1 MVETT
6 RHAQAAREAILNAA
20 ADLIRTEGAAGMS
33 IADLIARSG
42 TSAGAIYHH
51 FGSKQGVVVEVARR
65 ALAIPMQSVLHTPVE
80 GGISPTELLNAALT
94 RVVQSTETAELIIQV
109 WAGASAEPDLF
120 QLLRAE
126 GQGVRDTVEL
136 VVRHWCELNDVDA
149 DPAGIAAVVV
159 SLVMGSVVQRS
170 LIPDFDTER
179 YLAAATA
186 MLATLTTSG
195 QDAGGRPG

>member
-20 ADLIRTEGAAGMS
+20 AELIRAEGAVGMS
-33 IADLIARSG
+33 IADLITRSG

-51 FGSKQGVVVEVARR
+51 FGNKQGVVLEVARR
-65 ALAIPMQSVLHTPVE
+65 AVAGPMQSVLHTPVE
-80 GGISPTELLNAALT
+80 GGISPTDLLVAALT
-94 RVVQSTETAELIIQV
+94 RVEQATETAELIVQI
-109 WAGASAEPDLF
+109 WAGAMAEPDLF

-136 VVRHWCELNDVDA
+136 VVRHWCELNDVEA
-149 DPAGIAAVVV
+149 DPAGVAAVVV

-170 LIPDFDTER
+170 LIPAFDTER

-186 MLATLTTSG
+186 MLATLTTASPPSPT
-195 QDAGGRPG
+195 DP

>member
-1 MVETT
+1 MAETT

-20 ADLIRTEGAAGMS
+20 AELIRTEGVTGMS
-33 IADLIARSG
+33 IAELIARSG

-51 FGSKQGVVVEVARR
+51 FGNKQGVVVEVARR

-80 GGISPTELLNAALT
+80 GGISPTELLTAALG
-94 RVVQSTETAELIIQV
+94 RVAQSTETAELIIQI

-126 GQGVRDTVEL
+126 GNGVRDTVEL
-136 VVRHWCELNDVDA
+136 VVRHWCELNDVDV
-149 DPAGIAAVVV
+149 DPSGIAAVVV

-170 LIPDFDTER
+170 LIPDFDTDR
-179 YLAAATA
+179 YRVAATA
-186 MLATLTTSG
+186 MLATLTTPHR
-195 QDAGGRPG
+195 RPG